1 MLPLLLVATG
11 AALGWFMLRL
21 AAEGRARRHARA
33 GWLDGIALQ
42 DRRQALAATGFVR
55 ASGRQRGLL
64 LDLQAVPDTLT
75 LRKLPAL
82 WLLVTLPEP
91 LPLRQRINLM
101 MRPTG
106 VEPFSTYD
114 RLPCQSALAEGFP
127 FDAGLRS
134 EHPLNPYEAAL
145 LARHIGLFDDPR
157 VKELVISPQGLRI
170 TWLAEEADRG
180 RYLLF
185 REAEM
190 GRRALDPAQLEPL
203 VLALRDLRAD
213 ILRSAA

>member
-1 MLPLLLVATG
+1 MMPLLLGMMG
-11 AALGWFMLRL
+11 AGLAWLTLRL
-21 AAEGRARRHARA
+21 VAENRARRQARA

-42 DRRQALAATGFVR
+42 DRRQALAATGFAR
-55 ASGRQRGLL
+55 ASGRQQGLA
-64 LDLQAVPDTLT
+64 LDLQAVPDSLT

-106 VEPFSTYD
+106 VEPFSTFD

-127 FDAGLRS
+127 ADAGLRS
-134 EHPLNPYEAAL
+134 EHPLSPHEAAL
-145 LARHIGLFDDPR
+145 LARHTGLFDDPR

-190 GRRALDPAQLEPL
+190 GRRALDPAKLEPL

>member
-1 MLPLLLVATG
+1 MLPVLVLGVLLAWLSLRLVAD
-11 AALGWFMLRL
+11 AKQR
-21 AAEGRARRHARA
+21 RAARA
-33 GWLDGIALQ
+33 GWLDRVTLQ
-42 DRRQALAATGFVR
+42 DRRSALAATGFAR
-55 ASGRQRGLL
+55 ASGRRAGLA

-75 LRKLPAL
+75 IRKLPTL

-106 VEPFSTYD
+106 GESFSTFAG
-114 RLPCQSALAEGFP
+114 LPHQTILAMGFP
-127 FDAGLRS
+127 EGAVLRS
-134 EHPLNPYEAAL
+134 EQPLTEAEATL
-145 LARHIGLFDDPR
+145 LARHLALFDDPR
-157 VKELVISPQGLRI
+157 VKELVLSPQGLRI

-190 GRRALDPAQLEPL
+190 GRKALDPSALDPL
-203 VLALRDLRAD
+203 VAALAALRQD
-213 ILRSAA
+213 IMKVAA

>member
-1 MLPLLLVATG
+1 MLAFLLVVMG
-11 AALGWFMLRL
+11 AGLVWLTLRL
-21 AAEGRARRHARA
+21 KAEERARSAARA
-33 GWLDGIALQ
+33 GWLDGITLQ
-42 DRRQALAATGFVR
+42 DRRQALAATGFAR
-55 ASGRQRGLL
+55 ASGRQQGLA

-75 LRKLPAL
+75 FRKLPAL

-91 LPLRQRINLM
+91 LPLRQRIDLM

-106 VEPFSTYD
+106 IEPFSTYD
-114 RLPCQSALAEGFP
+114 RLPCQSLLAEGFP
-127 FDAGLRS
+127 PDAGLRS
-134 EHPLNPYEAAL
+134 EHPLTPDEGAL
-145 LARHIGLFDDPR
+145 LARHVALFDDPR
-157 VKELVISPQGLRI
+157 VKELVLSPQGLRI

-190 GRRALDPAQLEPL
+190 GRRALDPAGLAPL
-203 VLALRDLRAD
+203 VTALGDIRAD